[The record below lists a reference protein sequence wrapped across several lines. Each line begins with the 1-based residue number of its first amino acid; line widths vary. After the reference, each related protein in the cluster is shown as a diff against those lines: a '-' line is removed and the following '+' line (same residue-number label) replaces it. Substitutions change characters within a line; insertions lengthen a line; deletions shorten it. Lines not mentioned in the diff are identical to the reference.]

1 MKKAFV
7 KLISIAS
14 VLALVT
20 GIASGCASNGVD
32 SKTIKVG
39 ASITPHA
46 EILAVI
52 KNNLAQKGY
61 TLEIVEFTDYVQPNL
76 ALEAG
81 DLDANYF
88 QHKPY
93 LETFNKE
100 NSTHIVAVA
109 DVHYEPYGL
118 YAGKC
123 ASVEALPDGG
133 VIAVPNDGANEARAL
148 LLLEQAGLITVDP
161 DAGLGAKVTDI
172 TANPK
177 NLQIKEIEAA
187 QLARALPDVDLAV
200 INGNYAIQAGLNAAK
215 DALVIEAQDSLAA
228 KTFANIIAVKEG
240 NEQSD
245 KTKAL
250 VAAILSDE
258 VKAFIEN
265 TYDGAVIPVF

>member
-1 MKKAFV
+1 MKKTL
-7 KLISIAS
+7 LISIAS
-14 VLALVT
+14 ALTLVVGLA
-20 GIASGCASNGVD
+20 AGCAKNGAD
-32 SKTIKVG
+32 GKTIKVG

-52 KNNLAQKGY
+52 KDELAKDGY

-100 NSTHIVAVA
+100 NSTHIVCAA
-109 DVHYEPYGL
+109 NVHYEPYGL

-148 LLLEQAGLITVDP
+148 LLLEQVGLITLAK
-161 DAGLGAKVTDI
+161 DAGLSAKVTDI
-172 TANPK
+172 TENHK

-187 QLARALPDVDLAV
+187 QLARSLPDVDLAV

-228 KTFANIIAVKEG
+228 TTFANIIAVKEG
-240 NEQSD
+240 NEQTD

-250 VAAILSDE
+250 VAAILSDT
-258 VKAFIEN
+258 VRDFINN
-265 TYDGAVIPVF
+265 TYGGAVIPVF